1 MRLTFGA
8 FSLELCEGNAQVTS
22 LSFHGQELLSCR
34 QSHPVFS
41 LVALDE
47 NNHRV
52 ALVPADG
59 RREGDSLVFDSM
71 QAPDGPRRMQTRL
84 SFREKDGAA
93 EFVVRVQNQEK
104 QLRVVETLF
113 ELCGLGFGEGG
124 DTALLYPHHGGEK
137 IVDPANALR
146 SQRYQ
151 QFWRAGTALVNGEW
165 QRECNY
171 CGLCS
176 MSYMYLQNKQAGL
189 YFGSHDC
196 RFPVTGLMVR
206 TGEESRY
213 LSLGFR
219 IHKMIRPGEAWESG
233 AFAVCLSDQ
242 DWHAGARRYRAWI
255 TPYLAQ
261 HENTEYLKE
270 QAALNQCYNFKRV
283 EEIQNRFEDI
293 PRMWEEGNK
302 RGINHMFIA
311 SWNRTGFDSFYP
323 EYYPDMEL
331 GTALD
336 FRRGMDYLNA
346 RGGFATLYVNARLS
360 DMSSDFHRRFLS
372 TMQIENAN
380 GEALTETYGPHSF
393 TLNCPSDEKWQH
405 MLVDICDFAAE
416 SYHLKGIYL
425 DQLASAEPFACYHA
439 GHSHHDI
446 GEFNQGYLK
455 ILSELRE
462 RMRRR
467 DPDSYLMTENC
478 GDIYSA
484 YTWGN
489 LTWNGADYDEFY
501 NMFRY
506 TFPEYVQVNM
516 CNDRSWAADD
526 EERERCFYADVE
538 RCVLMG
544 NILWIGI
551 TARYLDQPALKPHFD
566 YLMAA
571 TAFRKA
577 IAGQVS
583 EGTYLDDEYVAAMDE
598 SLHAS
603 CFRVSE
609 RETLLLAGDQ
619 ALHGGKVRFTLPHIA
634 AHVEAFDEYGQPLSV
649 LAEGNE
655 VTLSMCGNR
664 LARIHVQAGGGKA

>member
-1 MRLTFGA
+1 MR
-8 FSLELCEGNAQVTS
+8 
-22 LSFHGQELLSCR
+22 H
-34 QSHPVFS
+34 
-41 LVALDE
+41 
-47 NNHRV
+47 
-52 ALVPADG
+52 
-59 RREGDSLVFDSM
+59 
-71 QAPDGPRRMQTRL
+71 
-84 SFREKDGAA
+84 
-93 EFVVRVQNQEK
+93 
-104 QLRVVETLF
+104 
-113 ELCGLGFGEGG
+113 
-124 DTALLYPHHGGEK
+124 
-137 IVDPANALR
+137 
-146 SQRYQ
+146 
-151 QFWRAGTALVNGEW
+151 
-165 QRECNY
+165 
-171 CGLCS
+171 
-176 MSYMYLQNKQAGL
+176 
-189 YFGSHDC
+189 
-196 RFPVTGLMVR
+196 
-206 TGEESRY
+206 
-213 LSLGFR
+213 
-219 IHKMIRPGEAWESG
+219 
-233 AFAVCLSDQ
+233 
-242 DWHAGARRYRAWI
+242 
-255 TPYLAQ
+255 
-261 HENTEYLKE
+261 
-270 QAALNQCYNFKRV
+270 
-283 EEIQNRFEDI
+283 
-293 PRMWEEGNK
+293 
-302 RGINHMFIA
+302 
-311 SWNRTGFDSFYP
+311 
-323 EYYPDMEL
+323 
-331 GTALD
+331 
-336 FRRGMDYLNA
+336 
-346 RGGFATLYVNARLS
+346 
-360 DMSSDFHRRFLS
+360 
-372 TMQIENAN
+372 
-380 GEALTETYGPHSF
+380 
-393 TLNCPSDEKWQH
+393 
-405 MLVDICDFAAE
+405 
-416 SYHLKGIYL
+416 
-425 DQLASAEPFACYHA
+425 
-439 GHSHHDI
+439 
-446 GEFNQGYLK
+446 
-455 ILSELRE
+455 
-462 RMRRR
+462 R

-634 AHVEAFDEYGQPLSV
+634 AHVEAFDEYGQPLFV